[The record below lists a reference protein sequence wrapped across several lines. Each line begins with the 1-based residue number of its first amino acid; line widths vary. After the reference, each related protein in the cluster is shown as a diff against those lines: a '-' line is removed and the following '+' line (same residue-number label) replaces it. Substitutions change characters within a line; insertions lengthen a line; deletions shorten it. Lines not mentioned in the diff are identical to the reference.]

1 MTILIADDDRV
12 LTQVLSVRL
21 KQAGYGVVV
30 VYDAVQ
36 AIRKALRD
44 PPAAILLDVSM
55 PGGTGLLVLRRLKN
69 SITTKRIPII
79 VISGSTDSE
88 TRATV
93 KSLGADEFL
102 AKPPDFE
109 RLEAILKAWLCPEQ
123 VPGASRSWST
133 STRQLPGKMH

>member
-21 KQAGYGVVV
+21 KQAGYEVVV
-30 VYDAVQ
+30 VYDAMQ
-36 AIRKALRD
+36 AIMKALRN
-44 PPAAILLDVSM
+44 PPDAILLDVSM

-69 SITTKRIPII
+69 SITTKQIPII
-79 VISGSTDSE
+79 VISSSIDSE
-88 TRATV
+88 TVATV

-109 RLEAILKAWLCPEQ
+109 RLESILKSVLCPGR
-123 VPGASRSWST
+123 VPGASQSWST
-133 STRQLPGKMH
+133 STSQMPGRKQ